1 LREAIVGSEWVANMA
16 VSSANVLR
24 IVFLVIGCGE
34 GIEKWAKDATL
45 GDT

>member
-1 LREAIVGSEWVANMA
+1 MGHKYGSIIHKCAENCFPGCWK
-16 VSSANVLR
+16 
-24 IVFLVIGCGE
+24 IGCVE